1 MILPDLNLLLY
12 AYNPFSRQHEPAR
25 RWWASA
31 LQGGEIIGL
40 PHEITLG
47 FVRIATH
54 PRLGQAAVPLS
65 AARNLVLLWLSHPA
79 TRVLLPA
86 EDHAVKVLD
95 LMERAG
101 TSGILT
107 SDASL
112 AVYAIEHR
120 ATLCSNDA
128 DFARFP
134 GLAWQNPLHK
144 EAEG

>member
-12 AYNPFSRQHEPAR
+12 AYNPFAPQHKAAHA
-25 RWWASA
+25 WWQET

-40 PHEITLG
+40 PHEVTLG

-54 PRLGQAAVPLS
+54 PRLGNAAVALPK
-65 AARNLVLLWLSHPA
+65 AKTVVMGWLAHPSS
-79 TRVLLPA
+79 RVLLPG
-86 EDHAVKVLD
+86 EGHAVKVID

-101 TSGILT
+101 ASGALA

-112 AVYAIEHR
+112 AIHAIEHR
-120 ATLCSNDA
+120 ATLCTNDA

-134 GLAWQNPLHK
+134 GLDWRNPLL
-144 EAEG
+144 EW